1 MAMTPADKRSLIGLA
16 LVLAATSA
24 ALTWWRDQRD
34 LGLATELSRLAR
46 PGDIRML
53 SSRSC
58 IYCTQARQWLTAQRV
73 PFSECFIEQ
82 DADCATR
89 YRTAGAA
96 GTPTLL
102 VRGEVQLGFSPPQ
115 VLQRLQQPPMPG

>member
-34 LGLATELSRLAR
+34 LGLAAEIVRLAQ

-58 IYCTQARQWLTAQRV
+58 VYCTQARHWLTAQQV
-73 PFSECFIEQ
+73 PFTECFIEQ
-82 DADCATR
+82 DADCAAR
-89 YRTAGAA
+89 YRAAGAA

-102 VRGEVQLGFSPPQ
+102 VRGEVQRGFSPPQ
-115 VLQRLQQPPMPG
+115 VLQRLRPARPSS